1 MPSKY
6 LLEEGRQQAGKKKGK
21 KKKAL
26 FDKESGQ
33 GQGHMAKIIT
43 TLVYNRLVFEARGET
58 LLSERST
65 WWYRLWT

>member
-6 LLEEGRQQAGKKKGK
+6 LLEEGRQQAGKKKG

-43 TLVYNRLVFEARGET
+43 TLVYNRLVFGTRGET

-65 WWYRLWT
+65 